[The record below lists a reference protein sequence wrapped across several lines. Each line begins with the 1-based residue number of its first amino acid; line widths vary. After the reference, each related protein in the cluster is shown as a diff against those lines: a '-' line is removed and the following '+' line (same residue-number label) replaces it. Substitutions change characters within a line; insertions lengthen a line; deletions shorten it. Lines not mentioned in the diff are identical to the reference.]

1 MSLKALLRAGKEL
14 LKAKKPSRSAGK
26 SEDEISDEFLKRR
39 MELAGED
46 DAVRLGLLSGK
57 KAQPSPATGTK
68 PSQQTGQELAVR
80 ELKNPPVVLKKTK
93 ALQMGD
99 DMAPAFGSSTYD
111 WAMRMGR
118 SKYTA
123 DEWLDHLTST
133 RKVNFK
139 IFGKPAQKTVREQK
153 RFKYDSGPFAGKEVS
168 VSKEELFDSN
178 LAVFNEA
185 GDLTGGLLYAAKKF
199 GLKLDAN
206 EVGAMLKLN
215 PINRLQPI
223 ELGVNKGAQE
233 AFDVA
238 AKNARNTIRDL
249 QVKYKGD
256 MTTKDSLDDLQYY
269 LKFDGVPNRSQL
281 RDMNDALKTANGN
294 VKIEDVK
301 KINKVVGE
309 LNNKAGPLQTSKT
322 RYGNETNYTLQG
334 GKDYRETIFTLPE
347 DIPTNASLRSKGGH
361 FTDEIGDANNIYH
374 IRYDTRFTPDG
385 KKVFMINEIQS
396 DVNQSIAKSLT
407 KAQQLSGE
415 QRLNPFNAD
424 IELNLLV
431 SQRGKMLRDLDDA
444 VARNEFGRV
453 NAISSSMKDINT
465 KLKRISS
472 QRDYNSNQKDYFPM
486 VEADSYGDH
495 ALKYLMQKAARENV
509 DYVAVAPFDKVSFR
523 QGYKAG
529 NERFYG
535 YANGKGIGKKGK
547 AVIPDVMSKNARFY
561 GSKAGP
567 TKISLSDPT
576 KPYKSISSDN
586 FKYPKEHPLKGKE
599 IKSTYHSSSGI
610 NPEKGTKNI
619 PEGDPRLYF
628 DAYAIKVVPLMR
640 NTQKTYKSKGG
651 LVVDMFKPIRYN

>member
-14 LKAKKPSRSAGK
+14 LKAKKPS
-26 SEDEISDEFLKRR
+26 
-39 MELAGED
+39 
-46 DAVRLGLLSGK
+46 
-57 KAQPSPATGTK
+57 ATPTTGQQQRQITYEPK
-68 PSQQTGQELAVR
+68 PSQAQGQELAIR
-80 ELKNPPVVLKKTK
+80 ELKNPPVVLNKTK
-93 ALQMGD
+93 PLQMGD

-118 SKYTA
+118 SKYNA

-139 IFGKPAQKTVREQK
+139 IFGKPATKTVREQK

-206 EVGAMLKLN
+206 EVGAMIKLN
-215 PINRLQPI
+215 PINRLKPI
-223 ELGVNKGAQE
+223 EFGVPSGAKE
-233 AFDVA
+233 AFEKSA
-238 AKNARNTIRDL
+238 SSLANQLKAFK
-249 QVKYKGD
+249 VKYRSNDRLQGRLDAAEYEINALERGQVSKGNLEGLTNSIKKMRED
-256 MTTKDSLDDLQYY
+256 GLTPQELRLLNKQLGEVNAKAAPLRTTKT
-269 LKFDGVPNRSQL
+269 K
-281 RDMNDALKTANGN
+281 
-294 VKIEDVK
+294 
-301 KINKVVGE
+301 
-309 LNNKAGPLQTSKT
+309 
-322 RYGNETNYTLQG
+322 YGDESNYTLQG
-334 GKDYRETIFTLPE
+334 GKDYRETVFTLPE
-347 DIPTNASLRSKGGH
+347 DIVTNSSARNKGGH
-361 FTDEIGDANNIYH
+361 FTDSIGDTNNIYH
-374 IRYDTRFTPDG
+374 IRFDTRFTPEG

-415 QRLNPFNAD
+415 RRLNPFNAD

-431 SQRGKMLRDLDDA
+431 GQRGKMLKDLDEA
-444 VARNEFGRV
+444 LARSEFGRV
-453 NAISSSMKDINT
+453 NSISASMKDINT
-465 KLKRISS
+465 KLQRLTSKREGYGDHST
-472 QRDYNSNQKDYFPM
+472 KDYFPM

-495 ALKYLMQKAARENV
+495 AVKYLMQKAARENV
-509 DYVAVAPFDKVSFR
+509 DYIAVAPFDKVSFR

-547 AVIPDVMSKNARFY
+547 AVLPDVMGKNARFY
-561 GSKAGP
+561 GSSAGP

-576 KPYKSISSDN
+576 KRYKKIGSDS
-586 FKYPKEHPLKGKE
+586 FKYPDEHPLKGKQFR
-599 IKSTYHSSSGI
+599 SDYHSEAVDS
-610 NPEKGTKNI
+610 PLKGFKNI

>member
-14 LKAKKPSRSAGK
+14 LKAKKPS
-26 SEDEISDEFLKRR
+26 
-39 MELAGED
+39 
-46 DAVRLGLLSGK
+46 
-57 KAQPSPATGTK
+57 ATPTTGQQQRQITYTPK
-68 PSQQTGQELAVR
+68 PSQSQAKELVTQ

-93 ALQMGD
+93 PLQMGD
-99 DMAPAFGSSTYD
+99 DMAPSFGSSTYD

-215 PINRLQPI
+215 PINRLKPI

-238 AKNARNTIRDL
+238 NKNAKTYVQAL
-249 QVKYKGD
+249 QIKHRG
-256 MTTKDSLDDLQYY
+256 TDSLKRNLDELQYQ
-269 LKFDGVPNRSQL
+269 LQSDGVPSRAQL
-281 RDMNDALKTANGN
+281 DNINEFLKKTTSELPIDQKKAL
-294 VKIEDVK
+294 
-301 KINKVVGE
+301 NKVIGD
-309 LNNKAGPLQTSKT
+309 LNNKVGPLKTSQT
-322 RYGNETNYTLQG
+322 RYGTESNYTLQG

-347 DIPTNASLRSKGGH
+347 DITTNAKLRNKGGH
-361 FTDEIGDANNIYH
+361 FTDDIGDVNNIYH
-374 IRYDTRFTPDG
+374 IRFDTRFTPDG

-415 QRLNPFNAD
+415 RRLNPFNAD
-424 IELNLLV
+424 LELNLLV
-431 SQRGKMLRDLDDA
+431 GQRGKMLKDMDDA
-444 VARNEFGRV
+444 LANNEFGRV

-465 KLKRISS
+465 KL
-472 QRDYNSNQKDYFPM
+472 QRLTTRRNTYSDDKKDYFPM

-535 YANGKGIGKKGK
+535 YSNGKGIGKKGK

-576 KPYKSISSDN
+576 KPYKSVSTDN
-586 FKYPKEHPLKGKE
+586 FKYPTDHPLKGKE
-599 IKSTYHSSSGI
+599 IKSTYHNSSGM

>member
-14 LKAKKPSRSAGK
+14 LRAKKPS
-26 SEDEISDEFLKRR
+26 
-39 MELAGED
+39 
-46 DAVRLGLLSGK
+46 
-57 KAQPSPATGTK
+57 ATPTTGQQQRQITYEPK
-68 PSQQTGQELAVR
+68 PSQAQGQELAIR

-93 ALQMGD
+93 PLQMGD

-118 SKYTA
+118 SKYSA

-133 RKVNFK
+133 RKVNFN
-139 IFGKPAQKTVREQK
+139 IFGKPAQKTIREQK

-206 EVGAMLKLN
+206 EVGAMIKLN
-215 PINRLQPI
+215 PINRLKPI

-238 AKNARNTIRDL
+238 NKNAKTYVQAL
-249 QVKYKGD
+249 QVKHRG
-256 MTTKDSLDDLQYY
+256 TNSLKRNLDELQYQ
-269 LKFDGVPNRSQL
+269 LQHDGVPSKAQL
-281 RDMNDALKTANGN
+281 DNMNEFLKKSTSELP
-294 VKIEDVK
+294 IDQK
-301 KINKVVGE
+301 KSLNKVIGE
-309 LNNKAGPLQTSKT
+309 LNNKVGPLKNNKT
-322 RYGNETNYTLQG
+322 KYGTESNYTLQG
-334 GKDYRETIFTLPE
+334 GKDYRETVFTLPE
-347 DIPTNASLRSKGGH
+347 DIATNASLRNKGGH
-361 FTDEIGDANNIYH
+361 FTDVIGDTNNIYH

-396 DVNQSIAKSLT
+396 DVNQSVAKSLT

-415 QRLNPFNAD
+415 ARINPFNSD

-431 SQRGKMLRDLDDA
+431 GQRGKMLKDLDEA
-444 VARNEFGRV
+444 LARNEFGRV
-453 NAISSSMKDINT
+453 NAISASMKDINT
-465 KLKRISS
+465 KLKRLTTSRES
-472 QRDYNSNQKDYFPM
+472 FGNNTTKDYFPM

-495 ALKYLMQKAARENV
+495 AVKYLMQKAARENV

-547 AVIPDVMSKNARFY
+547 AVLPDVMGKNARFY

-576 KPYKSISSDN
+576 KPYKNVSSDR
-586 FKYPKEHPLKGKE
+586 FKYPSDHPLKGKE
-599 IKSTYHSSSGI
+599 IKSDYHSNAGM

-619 PEGDPRLYF
+619 PTGDPRLYF

>member
-14 LKAKKPSRSAGK
+14 LKAKKPS
-26 SEDEISDEFLKRR
+26 
-39 MELAGED
+39 
-46 DAVRLGLLSGK
+46 
-57 KAQPSPATGTK
+57 ATPTTGQQQRQITYTPK
-68 PSQQTGQELAVR
+68 PSQAQASELVEQ

-93 ALQMGD
+93 PLQMGD
-99 DMAPAFGSSTYD
+99 DLAPAFGSSTYD

-178 LAVFNEA
+178 LAIFNEA

-215 PINRLQPI
+215 PINRLKPI

-238 AKNARNTIRDL
+238 AKNARNVVRDL
-249 QVKYKGD
+249 QVKYKD
-256 MTTKDSLDDLQYY
+256 
-269 LKFDGVPNRSQL
+269 
-281 RDMNDALKTANGN
+281 NDALKYELDQLQYFLKADSGVPSRSALRDLNESLKNFTNSGL
-294 VKIEDVK
+294 VPVDEK
-301 KINKVVGE
+301 KALNKVIGE
-309 LNNKAGPLQTSKT
+309 INNKVGPMQATKT
-322 RYGNETNYTLQG
+322 KYGTETNYTLQG

-347 DIPTNASLRSKGGH
+347 DIPTNASLRNKGGH
-361 FTDEIGDANNIYH
+361 FTDVIGDTNNIYH

-415 QRLNPFNAD
+415 KRLNPFNAD
-424 IELNLLV
+424 VELNLLV
-431 SQRGKMLRDLDDA
+431 SQRGKMLKDLDDA
-444 VARNEFGRV
+444 VANNEFGRV
-453 NAISSSMKDINT
+453 NSISASMKDINT

-495 ALKYLMQKAARENV
+495 AIKYLMQKAARENV

-547 AVIPDVMSKNARFY
+547 AVIPDVMARNARFY

-576 KPYKSISSDN
+576 KPYKSVSSDT
-586 FKYPKEHPLKGKE
+586 FKYPKDHPLKGKE
-599 IKSTYHSSSGI
+599 IKSTYHNSAGM

-628 DAYAIKVVPLMR
+628 DAYAIKVNPLMR

-651 LVVDMFKPIRYN
+651 LVVDIFKPIRYN

>member
-14 LKAKKPSRSAGK
+14 LKAKKPS
-26 SEDEISDEFLKRR
+26 
-39 MELAGED
+39 
-46 DAVRLGLLSGK
+46 
-57 KAQPSPATGTK
+57 ATPTTGQQQRQITYTPK
-68 PSQQTGQELAVR
+68 PSQAQAKELVTQ

-93 ALQMGD
+93 PLQMGD

-153 RFKYDSGPFAGKEVS
+153 RFKYDQGPFAGKEVS

-206 EVGAMLKLN
+206 EVGAMIKLN
-215 PINRLQPI
+215 PINRLKPI

-233 AFDVA
+233 AFDVSA
-238 AKNARNTIRDL
+238 TNARNVVRDL

-256 MTTKDSLDDLQYY
+256 MTTKESLDDLQYY
-269 LKFDGVPNRSQL
+269 LKFDGPVPSRGQL
-281 RDMNDALKTANGN
+281 RDMNDALKTVKGN

-301 KINKVVGE
+301 SINKVIGE

-322 RYGNETNYTLQG
+322 RYGNESNYTLQG

-347 DIPTNASLRSKGGH
+347 DIPTNAKFRNKGGH
-361 FTDEIGDANNIYH
+361 FGDEIGDVNNIYH
-374 IRYDTRFTPDG
+374 IRFDTRFTPDG

-396 DVNQSIAKSLT
+396 DVNQSIAKSMT
-407 KAQQLSGE
+407 KAAQLSGE
-415 QRLNPFNAD
+415 RRLNPFNAD

-431 SQRGKMLRDLDDA
+431 GQRGKMLKDLDEA
-444 VARNEFGRV
+444 VANNEFGRV
-453 NAISSSMKDINT
+453 NAISASMKDINT
-465 KLKRISS
+465 KLKRLTT
-472 QRDYNSNQKDYFPM
+472 RRNTYGDEKKDYFPM

-495 ALKYLMQKAARENV
+495 AIKYLMQKAARENV

-535 YANGKGIGKKGK
+535 YASGKGIGKKGK
-547 AVIPDVMSKNARFY
+547 AVLPDVMGKNARFY
-561 GSKAGP
+561 GSSAGP

-576 KPYKSISSDN
+576 KPYKKVSSDN
-586 FKYPKEHPLKGKE
+586 FKYPSDHPLKGKE
-599 IKSTYHSSSGI
+599 IKSYYHVNSGM

-619 PEGDPRLYF
+619 TAGDPRLYF

>member
-14 LKAKKPSRSAGK
+14 LKAKKPSAT
-26 SEDEISDEFLKRR
+26 
-39 MELAGED
+39 
-46 DAVRLGLLSGK
+46 
-57 KAQPSPATGTK
+57 PATGEQTRQITYTPK
-68 PSQQTGQELAVR
+68 PSQAQAKELVTQ

-93 ALQMGD
+93 PLQMGD

-139 IFGKPAQKTVREQK
+139 IFGKPATKTVREQK

-215 PINRLQPI
+215 PINRLKPI
-223 ELGVNKGAQE
+223 ELGVNKAAAE
-233 AFDVA
+233 AFEVS
-238 AKNARNTIRDL
+238 AKNARNTVRDL
-249 QVKYKGD
+249 QVKYKD
-256 MTTKDSLDDLQYY
+256 NDAVKYELDQLQYY
-269 LKFDGVPNRSQL
+269 LKADDGVLSKGSL
-281 RDMNDALKTANGN
+281 RDINDTLKNLTKSGM
-294 VKIEDVK
+294 VGTDEK
-301 KINKVVGE
+301 KLLNKVFGDV
-309 LNNKAGPLQTSKT
+309 NNKVGPLQSSKT
-322 RYGNETNYTLQG
+322 RYGSETNYTLEG

-347 DIPTNASLRSKGGH
+347 DIVSNSRFRNTGGH
-361 FTDEIGDANNIYH
+361 FTEEIGDVNNIYH
-374 IRYDTRFTPDG
+374 IRFDTRFTPEG

-415 QRLNPFNAD
+415 ARLNPFNAE
-424 IELNLLV
+424 IELNLLAG
-431 SQRGKMLRDLDDA
+431 QRSKMIQNLDDA
-444 VARNEFGRV
+444 VANNEFGRV
-453 NAISSSMKDINT
+453 NAISSSLKDINA
-465 KLKRISS
+465 KLRRITS
-472 QRDYNSNQKDYFPM
+472 QRDSSLSSDKVKDYFPM

-495 ALKYLMQKAARENV
+495 AIKYLMQKAARENV

-561 GSKAGP
+561 GSSAGP

-576 KPYKSISSDN
+576 KPYKNVKSDK
-586 FKYPKEHPLKGKE
+586 FKYPDSHPLKGKE
-599 IKSTYHSSSGI
+599 ISSTYHRGSGI

>member
-14 LKAKKPSRSAGK
+14 LKAKKPS
-26 SEDEISDEFLKRR
+26 
-39 MELAGED
+39 
-46 DAVRLGLLSGK
+46 
-57 KAQPSPATGTK
+57 ATPTTGQQQRQITYEPK
-68 PSQQTGQELAVR
+68 PSQAQAKELVTQ

-93 ALQMGD
+93 PLQMGD

-139 IFGKPAQKTVREQK
+139 IFGKPATKTVREQK
-153 RFKYDSGPFAGKEVS
+153 RFKYDSGPFAGKEVN
-168 VSKEELFDSN
+168 VTKEELFDSN

-206 EVGAMLKLN
+206 EVGAMIKLN
-215 PINRLQPI
+215 PINRLKPI
-223 ELGVNKGAQE
+223 ELGVSKGAQE

-238 AKNARNTIRDL
+238 SKNARNTIRDL
-249 QVKYKGD
+249 QVKYKDD
-256 MTTKDSLDDLQYY
+256 MTTKPSLDDLQYY
-269 LKFDGVPNRSQL
+269 LKFDGVPSKGQL
-281 RDMNDALKTANGN
+281 REINDALKIANQN
-294 VKIEDVK
+294 VKVEDVK
-301 KINKVVGE
+301 SINKVIGE
-309 LNNKAGPLQTSKT
+309 INNKAGPMQATKT
-322 RYGNETNYTLQG
+322 KYGIESNYTLQG

-347 DIPTNASLRSKGGH
+347 DIVTNSNLRNKGGH
-361 FTDEIGDANNIYH
+361 FTDVIGDTNNIYH
-374 IRYDTRFTPDG
+374 IRYDTRFTPEG

-396 DVNQSIAKSLT
+396 DVNQSVAKSLT

-415 QRLNPFNAD
+415 ARLNPFNAD

-431 SQRGKMLRDLDDA
+431 GQRGKMLKDLDDA

-453 NAISSSMKDINT
+453 NAISASMKDINT
-465 KLKRISS
+465 KLQRLTTSRDRFGSS
-472 QRDYNSNQKDYFPM
+472 DTKDYFPM

-495 ALKYLMQKAARENV
+495 AVKYLMQKAARENV
-509 DYVAVAPFDKVSFR
+509 DYIAVAPFDKVSFR

-547 AVIPDVMSKNARFY
+547 AVLPDVMSKNARFY
-561 GSKAGP
+561 GSQAGP

-576 KPYKSISSDN
+576 KPYKKIGSDN
-586 FKYPKEHPLKGKE
+586 FKYPDDHPLKGKQ
-599 IKSTYHSSSGI
+599 IRSDYHSSSGI

>member
-14 LKAKKPSRSAGK
+14 LKAKKPS
-26 SEDEISDEFLKRR
+26 
-39 MELAGED
+39 
-46 DAVRLGLLSGK
+46 
-57 KAQPSPATGTK
+57 ATPTTGQQQRQITYEPK
-68 PSQQTGQELAVR
+68 PSQAQAKELVTQ

-93 ALQMGD
+93 PLQMGD

-178 LAVFNEA
+178 LAVFNEM

-206 EVGAMLKLN
+206 EVGSMIKLN
-215 PINRLQPI
+215 PINRLKPI

-238 AKNARNTIRDL
+238 NKNAKTYVQAL
-249 QVKYKGD
+249 QVKHRG
-256 MTTKDSLDDLQYY
+256 TDSLKRNLDELQYQ
-269 LKFDGVPNRSQL
+269 LQHDGVPSKAQL
-281 RDMNDALKTANGN
+281 DNMNEFLKKSTSELP
-294 VKIEDVK
+294 IDQK
-301 KINKVVGE
+301 KSLNKVIGE
-309 LNNKAGPLQTSKT
+309 LNNKVGPLKNNKT
-322 RYGNETNYTLQG
+322 KYGTETGYTLQG

-347 DIPTNASLRSKGGH
+347 DITTNASLRNRGGH
-361 FTDEIGDANNIYH
+361 FTEEIGDVNNIYH
-374 IRYDTRFTPDG
+374 IRYDTRFTPEG

-396 DVNQSIAKSLT
+396 DVNQGIAKSMT

-415 QRLNPFNAD
+415 KRLNPFNAD
-424 IELNLLV
+424 LELNLLV
-431 SQRGKMLRDLDDA
+431 SQRGKMLKDLDDA
-444 VARNEFGRV
+444 LANNEFGRV

-465 KLKRISS
+465 KLKRLTT
-472 QRDYNSNQKDYFPM
+472 RRNTYNDDKKDYFPM

-495 ALKYLMQKAARENV
+495 AIKYLMQKAARENV

-547 AVIPDVMSKNARFY
+547 AVLPDVMGKNARFY
-561 GSKAGP
+561 GSSAGP

-576 KPYKSISSDN
+576 KPYKNVSSDT
-586 FKYPKEHPLKGKE
+586 FTYPKDHPLKGKQ
-599 IKSTYHSSSGI
+599 IKSSYHSNSGM

-619 PEGDPRLYF
+619 PAGDPRLYF

-651 LVVDMFKPIRYN
+651 LVVDMFKPIGYN

>member
-14 LKAKKPSRSAGK
+14 LRAKKPSAT
-26 SEDEISDEFLKRR
+26 
-39 MELAGED
+39 
-46 DAVRLGLLSGK
+46 
-57 KAQPSPATGTK
+57 PATGQQQNQITYTPK
-68 PSQQTGQELAVR
+68 PSQAQAKELVTQ

-93 ALQMGD
+93 PLQMGD
-99 DMAPAFGSSTYD
+99 DIAPAFGSSTYD

-139 IFGKPAQKTVREQK
+139 IFGKPATKTVREQK
-153 RFKYDSGPFAGKEVS
+153 RFKYDSGPFAGKEVN

-206 EVGAMLKLN
+206 EVGAMIKLN
-215 PINRLQPI
+215 PVNRLRPI
-223 ELGVNKGAQE
+223 ELGANKGAQE
-233 AFDVA
+233 AFDVS
-238 AKNARNTIRDL
+238 AKNARNTVRDL
-249 QVKYKGD
+249 QVKYKEYDGLKYD
-256 MTTKDSLDDLQYY
+256 LDNLQYN
-269 LKFDGVPNRSQL
+269 LKADGGALSKSAL
-281 RDMNDALKTANGN
+281 REINDTLKDATKNTSLA
-294 VKIEDVK
+294 IEDK
-301 KINKVVGE
+301 KLLNKVIGDI
-309 LNNKAGPLQTSKT
+309 NNKAGPMQANKT
-322 RYGNETNYTLQG
+322 RYGTETNYTLQG

-347 DIPTNASLRSKGGH
+347 DIPTNASLRNRGGH
-361 FTDEIGDANNIYH
+361 FTDEIGDVNNIYH

-396 DVNQSIAKSLT
+396 DVNQSIAKSMT

-415 QRLNPFNAD
+415 KRLNPFNAD

-431 SQRGKMLRDLDDA
+431 SQRGKMLKDLDDA
-444 VARNEFGRV
+444 VVNNEFGRV
-453 NAISSSMKDINT
+453 NAISASMKDINT
-465 KLKRISS
+465 KLKRLTT
-472 QRDYNSNQKDYFPM
+472 QRNTYGDNNKDYFPM
-486 VEADSYGDH
+486 VESDSYGDH
-495 ALKYLMQKAARENV
+495 AIKYLMQKAARENV

-535 YANGKGIGKKGK
+535 YSNGKGIGKKGK
-547 AVIPDVMSKNARFY
+547 AVLPDVMSKNARFY

-576 KPYKSISSDN
+576 KPYKNVSTDN
-586 FKYPKEHPLKGKE
+586 FKYPSDHPLKGKE
-599 IKSTYHSSSGI
+599 IKSTYHSNSGM